1 MPLAFDQ
8 PDNARRLERLGVG
21 ARVWPKQFT
30 GPVVAGVL
38 RELLNSPTV
47 AARCREVAGRMSQG
61 DPAGEACRL
70 IESLAG
76 RDGDQLEGAAVV
88 VGRPEA

>member
-1 MPLAFDQ
+1 MI
-8 PDNARRLERLGVG
+8 R
-21 ARVWPKQFT
+21 
-30 GPVVAGVL
+30 
-38 RELLNSPTV
+38 SPAV

-76 RDGDQLEGAAVV
+76 RDGDQLESAAAVA
-88 VGRPEA
+88 GRPGI